1 MLRCDNGTRSQV
13 IDVNGWSFVKGNET
27 YYGKYRPLLLRRG
40 CQYFDSPA
48 DKTADILA
56 ALCMR
61 LSTSIDRSTLGPES
75 TDQEAPMW
83 TLKANVTVFRHADRT
98 PKVYLFV
105 AKAFRCLILIIL
117 AKTEIQFSHRRA
129 MDTTF
134 CHSTQR

>member
-27 YYGKYRPLLLRRG
+27 YYGKFLLLHPG
-40 CQYFDSPA
+40 CQYPDSPV

-61 LSTSIDRSTLGPES
+61 LSTSIDRSIVGPEG

-105 AKAFRCLILIIL
+105 TQAFRGLIFIFL

-134 CHSTQR
+134 RHPAQW